1 MNDTPKTDSS
11 ALVLAKACA
20 QAMWDNDSASQ
31 ALGMSLDSVEP
42 GSATLSMSVTDTMT
56 NGFDICHGG
65 YVFLLADSTFAFSCN
80 TYNRVTVAQGC
91 SIEFLRPIH
100 TGDVLTATGREIKRG
115 RTTGL
120 YDIDVVNQRG
130 ELAATFR
137 GRSYTLDKEILAK
150 TSS

>member
-1 MNDTPKTDSS
+1 MSDTPKTDSS

-115 RTTGL
+115 R
-120 YDIDVVNQRG
+120 
-130 ELAATFR
+130 
-137 GRSYTLDKEILAK
+137 
-150 TSS
+150 

>member
-1 MNDTPKTDSS
+1 
-11 ALVLAKACA
+11 
-20 QAMWDNDSASQ
+20 
-31 ALGMSLDSVEP
+31 
-42 GSATLSMSVTDTMT
+42 
-56 NGFDICHGG
+56 
-65 YVFLLADSTFAFSCN
+65 FAFSCN

-130 ELAATFR
+130 ELTATFR